1 MKRGVQIVSYFS
13 LPTDLAAEMR
23 DWPEFRSGADY
34 DVDLWDD
41 STGEA
46 VTVRLIARSEEESS
60 YVTVT
65 SIGDGPLFER
75 VLGRVVY
82 SLSAHSDNLMVDRTA

>member
-1 MKRGVQIVSYFS
+1 MKREVQILSYFS

-23 DWPEFRSGADY
+23 DWPEFIGGAEY
-34 DVDLWDD
+34 AVDLRDD
-41 STGEA
+41 STAES
-46 VTVRLIARSEEESS
+46 VTVRLIAPSEEESS

-65 SIGDGPLFER
+65 GIGAGRLFER

-82 SLSAHSDNLMVDRTA
+82 ALSAHSDNLMVDRTA